1 MNISNSPAS
10 SPSSSPGPSTSD
22 DESLTPPPCYSAPVA
37 PHVGKKVVLLTGGAG
52 FIGSHTAQALLRRG
66 DDVVVIDDF
75 NDYYDPAI
83 KRSNVELLKAQ
94 AAMSGG
100 MNAPELTVYAGSI
113 TDTKLMASIFA
124 DHAVSHVC
132 HLAARAGVRPSIDDP
147 LLYVDTNIT
156 GTTVLLELARK
167 HGVANFVYA
176 SSSSVYGGS
185 KSAYFS
191 EDEDVSNPVS
201 QYAATKKTCELLAHT
216 YSHLYQLPTTGLR
229 FFTVFGERG
238 RPDMAP
244 LMFINKISKG
254 EGIRQ
259 FGDGSSSRDYTYV
272 SDIVDGVVR
281 SLDRAYK
288 NEVFN
293 LGKGSGTSLIDFIG
307 TVEKYTGK
315 KANKTILPDQPGD
328 VPYTC
333 ASTDKA
339 RALLGYSAT
348 VSFDEGIRKTVAWY
362 NDANGISS
370 MNELNTKVK
379 VERPARK
386 TQTKVKHVISTDRL
400 ALA

>member
-1 MNISNSPAS
+1 
-10 SPSSSPGPSTSD
+10 
-22 DESLTPPPCYSAPVA
+22 
-37 PHVGKKVVLLTGGAG
+37 VGKKVVLLTGGAG

-201 QYAATKKTCELLAHT
+201 Q
-216 YSHLYQLPTTGLR
+216 
-229 FFTVFGERG
+229 
-238 RPDMAP
+238 
-244 LMFINKISKG
+244 
-254 EGIRQ
+254 
-259 FGDGSSSRDYTYV
+259 
-272 SDIVDGVVR
+272 
-281 SLDRAYK
+281 
-288 NEVFN
+288 
-293 LGKGSGTSLIDFIG
+293 
-307 TVEKYTGK
+307 
-315 KANKTILPDQPGD
+315 
-328 VPYTC
+328 
-333 ASTDKA
+333 
-339 RALLGYSAT
+339 
-348 VSFDEGIRKTVAWY
+348 
-362 NDANGISS
+362 
-370 MNELNTKVK
+370 
-379 VERPARK
+379 
-386 TQTKVKHVISTDRL
+386 
-400 ALA
+400 